1 MKKIKGKFLVLCALS
16 AALVASAQSLESAG
30 KKSESKIPAVVLKS
44 FVKDYPAIT
53 KVKWQKEESNYEAE
67 FVIEKVETSVVYD
80 ASGNKLE
87 VESEVGADKI
97 PVEAYD
103 YIKKNFSGY
112 KITETAQIVTSD
124 NNLTYELELKGAK
137 GKFDLLFDRAGKLVV
152 K

>member
-1 MKKIKGKFLVLCALS
+1 MKKIKGQFLVICTLS
-16 AALVASAQSLESAG
+16 AAFFASAQAMDSVE

-44 FVKDYPAIT
+44 FAKDYPAIT
-53 KVKWQKEESNYEAE
+53 KVKWQQEESSYEAE
-67 FVIEKVETSVVYD
+67 FVFEKVETSVVYD

-97 PVEAYD
+97 PAEAYD
-103 YIKKNFSGY
+103 YIKKNFPGY

-137 GKFDLLFDRAGKLVV
+137 GKFDLLFDKSGKLVV